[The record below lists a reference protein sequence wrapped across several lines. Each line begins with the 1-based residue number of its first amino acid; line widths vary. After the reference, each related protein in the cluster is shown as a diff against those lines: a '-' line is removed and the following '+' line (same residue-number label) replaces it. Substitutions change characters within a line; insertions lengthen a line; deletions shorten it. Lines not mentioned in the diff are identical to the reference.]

1 MYTLDRGHAE
11 EEHESLEEPAQT
23 EETANT
29 DLTEGKLRCIP
40 PIFLDFCSSIKI
52 YITVWLYIKFT

>member
-29 DLTEGKLRCIP
+29 DLTEGKSRCIP

-52 YITVWLYIKFT
+52 YITV